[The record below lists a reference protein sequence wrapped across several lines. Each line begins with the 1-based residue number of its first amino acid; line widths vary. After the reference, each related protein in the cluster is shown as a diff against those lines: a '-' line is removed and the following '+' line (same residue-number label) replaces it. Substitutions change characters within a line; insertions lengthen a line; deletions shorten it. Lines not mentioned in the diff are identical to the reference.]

1 MSSYIDPD
9 YSIGRNLRQRQRRIG
24 VYNANEGIDSD
35 KNKRKGKKKGQCFG
49 KNSAYDEY
57 GNIRING
64 LDICEKIKNI
74 LSRVS
79 HKSKSAELEEVF
91 YFDHQAL
98 EFIFVAPL
106 KQLTF
111 KIKYVY
117 FQATA

>member
-64 LDICEKIKNI
+64 LDICEKIK
-74 LSRVS
+74 
-79 HKSKSAELEEVF
+79 
-91 YFDHQAL
+91 
-98 EFIFVAPL
+98 
-106 KQLTF
+106 T
-111 KIKYVY
+111 Y
-117 FQATA
+117 FQGCHINRKALNWRKFFILITKLWSSFLWHP